1 MPTQLASGIAVVVRD
16 TPLVKSGVFDGPT
29 CYRSSLTLSKPH
41 ARTPL
46 AAGIVVVVRD
56 PPLVK
61 RGVWSPA
68 VGYTA
73 GLVVPESTRR
83 PRLTLSKLMLRRRTS
98 SAARRRPSLT
108 TSKLLLRRRTFL
120 SPAASPSP
128 ASAASSASARYRP
141 TVESIWH
148 YFFIRWHKR

>member
-1 MPTQLASGIAVVVRD
+1 MCRVLPGDGPTCHRSSLTLSKPHARARLAAGIAVVVRD
-16 TPLVKSGVFDGPT
+16 TPLVKSGVIDGPT

-73 GLVVPESTRR
+73 GLVVPGLPGDGPTSHRSSI
-83 PRLTLSKLMLRRRTS
+83 TLSKPHARAQL
-98 SAARRRPSLT
+98 AAGI
-108 TSKLLLRRRTFL
+108 
-120 SPAASPSP
+120 ASPL
-128 ASAASSASARYRP
+128 
-141 TVESIWH
+141 ESH
-148 YFFIRWHKR
+148 PE